1 MTINDDKNIKKIP
14 TIKINSE
21 HPTVKMI
28 TMPMQFPL
36 EEYLNK
42 IKKRHK
48 KITPSPRNKKS

>member
-36 EEYLNK
+36 E
-42 IKKRHK
+42 
-48 KITPSPRNKKS
+48 